1 MLNIQQVKKELLE
14 ECDKFISSFQ
24 DKSKNHKDK
33 VPNILA
39 INKNIFVKLQEV
51 LKGGNEADKK
61 EALIAFARVSRV
73 FGNIANQITTS
84 MGISPETMKPLMDPN
99 LLKGN
104 AFIKPEQIEMM
115 RKLGEDLEKLAKQSL
130 GKDEK

>member
-1 MLNIQQVKKELLE
+1 MSNVQQVKKELLE
-14 ECDKFISSFQ
+14 ECDKFISFFY
-24 DKSKNHKDK
+24 DKSKSHKDK

-39 INKNIFVKLQEV
+39 INKSIFVKLQEV
-51 LKGGNEADKK
+51 LKEGNEADKK
-61 EALIAFARVSRV
+61 EALIAFARVSKV
-73 FGNIANQITTS
+73 FGDIASQITTS
-84 MGISPETMKPLMDPN
+84 MGVSAETMKPLMDPN

-104 AFIKPEQIEMM
+104 PFVKPEQIEMM